1 MRLKFV
7 VVPLVT
13 GLLSSFTHAAVC
25 PLPIKP
31 EIPDG
36 KNASGAEMQ
45 RAKKAVEVFIADI
58 AKYLECDSSP
68 IKRHR
73 AEERATEIEALFNEQ
88 MQLFKEK
95 G

>member
-7 VVPLVT
+7 LVPLVT
-13 GLLSSFTHAAVC
+13 GLLSSFTHATVC
-25 PLPIKP
+25 PLPINP

-36 KNASGAEMQ
+36 KNASGAEML
-45 RAKKAVEVFIADI
+45 RAKKAVEVFMADI
-58 AKYLECDSSP
+58 AKYLECDSTP

-73 AEERATEIEALFNEQ
+73 AQQRASVIEELFNEQ